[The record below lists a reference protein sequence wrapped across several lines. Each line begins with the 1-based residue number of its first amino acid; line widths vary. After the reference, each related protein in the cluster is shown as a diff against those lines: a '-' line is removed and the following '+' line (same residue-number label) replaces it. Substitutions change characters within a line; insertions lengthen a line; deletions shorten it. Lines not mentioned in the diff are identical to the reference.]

1 MAGEL
6 ANPQRGALPAPSA
19 ARTAAVTDRRL
30 AIDGRQ
36 PPPPIGAI
44 GPVCRLC
51 ASQVAGDSVRPGPEL
66 GAVHR
71 ACFIA
76 WDREQE
82 ALELEFG
89 GIAYAPDPDPDLEAS
104 ESLPRAA

>member
-1 MAGEL
+1 MAAEL
-6 ANPQRGALPAPSA
+6 TNPQRGTTPAPSA
-19 ARTAAVTDRRL
+19 ARPTGADRQR
-30 AIDGRQ
+30 ATGERQ
-36 PPPPIGAI
+36 PPPPLGAT

-51 ASQVAGDSVRPGPEL
+51 ASQVTGDSVRPGPEF

-89 GIAYAPDPDPDLEAS
+89 GIAYAPDPDPDLEVV